1 MGTATGD
8 DAVSGLGI
16 ISALVLPTSIPSFGS
31 DRGVRLG
38 SVVAAIAVD
47 EECDNCDG
55 SGDGC
60 DCVRGKG
67 LVAGVLLV
75 AGWIPVE

>member
-16 ISALVLPTSIPSFGS
+16 ISALVFLTLIPSSGRDS
-31 DRGVRLG
+31 GVSLG
-38 SVVAAIAVD
+38 IVVAAIAVE